1 MLVRARRQLRI
12 SHLPAAFI
20 KMPSPGRAK
29 RRASNVAISPPP
41 VKRKVQAT
49 ISKGAVASFF
59 TPASQKP
66 KDRTAWSERAP
77 TVGGSDNAVTTLL
90 VGRHVPEDTPDGEPR
105 SKRRKIAVFDLDSTL
120 ITTAS
125 GKKFANSPSDW
136 RWWDPSVPSKLQS
149 LYNDGYR
156 VVILSNQAGLT
167 LHPDPKAKGPA
178 KSTEA
183 KLDQFKQ
190 KCSSVLAQLN
200 IPTTLYAAT
209 AKDVFRKPRVGMWTE
224 MLEDY
229 DLDPADVDLEHS
241 IFVGDA
247 GGRTAQPVKGAK
259 SLPKDFSCSDR
270 NLAHNIGIPY
280 QTPEEYFLG
289 QEPRHFTR
297 EFDLA
302 HHYFPEHAAEG
313 GKEGEGCLFERKN
326 DKDVVLFCGPPGA
339 GKSTFYW
346 KHLQS
351 LGYERVNQDKLKTK
365 EKCLAAASDLV
376 KEGRSVVVDNTNPDP
391 ETRAQWVALATK
403 RAVPIRCV
411 WFKTPIALAQHNDAV
426 RSMNAMLNPE
436 SRDSLPT
443 IAFNTFGSRFKEP
456 KLSEGFQDIVE
467 IEFTFRGSREEYAAW
482 AKYWL

>member
-1 MLVRARRQLRI
+1 MLVHARRQLRI
-12 SHLPAAFI
+12 LHPPAAFV
-20 KMPSPGRAK
+20 KMPSPGPAK
-29 RRASNVAISPPP
+29 RRASNTTVSPPP
-41 VKRKVQAT
+41 IKRKAQTT

-66 KDRTAWSERAP
+66 KDRTAWSDRAP
-77 TVGGSDNAVTTLL
+77 TADSDKAVATLL
-90 VGRHVPEDTPDGEPR
+90 VARYVPEGTPDNEPR
-105 SKRRKIAVFDLDSTL
+105 SKRRKIAAFDLDSTL

-125 GKKFANSPSDW
+125 GKKFASGPNDW
-136 RWWDPSVPSKLQS
+136 KWWHRSVPSKLQS

-178 KSTEA
+178 KGA
-183 KLDQFKQ
+183 GVKLDQFKQ
-190 KCSSVLAQLN
+190 KCSSVFAQLN
-200 IPTTLYAAT
+200 LPITLYAAT
-209 AKDVFRKPRVGMWTE
+209 ARDVFRKPRIGMWTE
-224 MLEDY
+224 MLEDHRL
-229 DLDPADVDLEHS
+229 DLADVDLEHS

-247 GGRTAQPVKGAK
+247 GGRTAQLVKGAK
-259 SLPKDFSCSDR
+259 PLPKDFSCSDR

-289 QEPRHFTR
+289 EEPRQFAR

-302 HHYFPEHAAEG
+302 HHYFPKDASEG
-313 GKEGEGCLFERKN
+313 GKEAEGRLFERKN
-326 DKDVVLFCGPPGA
+326 DKDIVLFCGPPGA

-346 KHLQS
+346 KHLEG

-376 KEGRSVVVDNTNPDP
+376 QEGRSVAVDSTNPDP
-391 ETRAQWVALATK
+391 ETRAQWVALARK
-403 RAVPIRCV
+403 RGVPIRCV
-411 WFKTPIALAQHNDAV
+411 WFKTPMALAQHNDAV

-436 SRDSLPT
+436 ARGSLPT
-443 IAFNTFGSRFKEP
+443 IAFNTFGSRFKAPE
-456 KLSEGFQDIVE
+456 LSEGFQDIVE
-467 IEFTFRGSREEYAAW
+467 IEFAFRGSREEYAAW